1 MAEFSKPRGTADIL
15 PDQILQWQT
24 VEQEAR
30 KQFSL
35 YHFHEIRTPIFEHT
49 EVFERGVGD
58 TTDIVQ
64 KEMYTFSDRANR
76 SITLRPE
83 GTAGVV
89 RAFVEAKMYGGP
101 LPVKL
106 FYIGP
111 MFRYEAP
118 QAGRFRQLHQY
129 GVEVIGS
136 DDPRVDAE
144 VIELADRY
152 LRSVGAKAHLE
163 INSVG
168 CKTCRARHKEA
179 LITHLTPV
187 KDELC
192 DDCQGRL
199 TKNPLRILDCKK
211 DADHPAVKSSPL
223 LLDYL
228 CDDCKSHFTE
238 VLHSLDAIHLEYE
251 VNPRLVRGLDYY
263 TKTAFEFIDERIG
276 AKSTILGGGRYNGL
290 ISMLGGPEVPGIGF
304 AGGIERLLLSRKA
317 TGLDDVAEDE
327 VDAYIVA
334 MGDEARA
341 ATVTL
346 LKQLRDRH
354 IKVDTDYTLRGVKAQ
369 MKTADRLHAKVAIV
383 IGDDELAQGAYTVRD
398 LFEKTQQ
405 MVPIEQIPS
414 YLQGVMRKAEQQ

>member
-1 MAEFSKPRGTADIL
+1 MAEFSRPRGTADIL
-15 PDQILQWQT
+15 PEQIPQWLK
-24 VEQEAR
+24 VEQKAR
-30 KQFSL
+30 EIFSL
-35 YHFHEIRTPIFEHT
+35 YHFQEIRTPIFEHT

-64 KEMYTFSDRANR
+64 KEMYTFRDRADR

-106 FYIGP
+106 FYLGP

-129 GVEVIGS
+129 GVEVIGA

-152 LRSVGAKAHLE
+152 LSSVGAKARLE

-168 CKTCRARHKEA
+168 CPVCRARHKEA
-179 LITHLTPV
+179 LLEHLLPV
-187 KDELC
+187 KHELC
-192 DDCQGRL
+192 ADCQGRME
-199 TKNPLRILDCKK
+199 KNPLRILDCKK
-211 DADHPAVKSSPL
+211 DADHPVVASSPL

-228 CDDCKSHFTE
+228 CDDCKSHFDS
-238 VLHSLDAIHLEYE
+238 VLMYLDQLDLDYE

-290 ISMLGGPEVPGIGF
+290 INMLGGPEVPGIGF
-304 AGGIERLLLSRKA
+304 AGGVERLLLSRKEA
-317 TGLDDVAEDE
+317 GIAEQNSDAIDVY
-327 VDAYIVA
+327 VVA
-334 MGDEARA
+334 MGNEAKTA
-341 ATVTL
+341 SVKV
-346 LKQLRDRH
+346 LKDLRDH
-354 IKVDTDYTLRGVKAQ
+354 LISADADYTNRGLKAQ
-369 MKTADRLHAKVAIV
+369 MKTADRLQAKAAIL
-383 IGDDELAQGAYTVRD
+383 IGDDELAQGAYAVRNLHD
-398 LFEKTQQ
+398 KTQEL
-405 MVPIEQIPS
+405 VKVEQISS
-414 YLQGVMRKAEQQ
+414 YLLGLLGKVDHE